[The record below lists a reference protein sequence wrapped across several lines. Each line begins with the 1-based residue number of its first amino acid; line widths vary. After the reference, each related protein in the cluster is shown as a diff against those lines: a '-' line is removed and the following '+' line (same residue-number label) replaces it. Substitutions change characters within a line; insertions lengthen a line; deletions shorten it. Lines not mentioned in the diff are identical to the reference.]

1 MLAPNNN
8 RGMTHQSDEKHLN
21 YMAEYFVGVVKLA
34 IIVLTLVF
42 YDVSLTN
49 NHLKD
54 LYKSD
59 IWKTHKML
67 HLQVFGHPGLHNT
80 KNLRWLLVNDMW

>member
-1 MLAPNNN
+1 MPTPDFGGIFHRQIVEKEPMLAPYNN
-8 RGMTHQSDEKHLN
+8 RGMTHQSDDKHLN

-54 LYKSD
+54 L
-59 IWKTHKML
+59 
-67 HLQVFGHPGLHNT
+67 
-80 KNLRWLLVNDMW
+80 